1 MGIGI
6 PAVKKIPKPKFGSFW
21 TVFNHSQ
28 EGLMDKNGT
37 WNGTVLICNNKIQS
51 ISFKYYAI
59 SWMWFST
66 KCVVTVGQ
74 VETSSN
80 GTGTKCLK
88 IEEICR
94 MSNHSSIADVI
105 LVIICK

>member
-51 ISFKYYAI
+51 I
-59 SWMWFST
+59 
-66 KCVVTVGQ
+66 
-74 VETSSN
+74 
-80 GTGTKCLK
+80 
-88 IEEICR
+88 
-94 MSNHSSIADVI
+94 
-105 LVIICK
+105 